1 MAEQTQ
7 QPDLF
12 PATPSD
18 RGAVVINDRCL
29 LRSDGAHRIVL
40 VAGLPIASYAV
51 GDDMAEAHA
60 MVSLVER
67 GHADQN
73 DVARAFECSSRTVRR
88 HQRRFEDGGIAALGH
103 GPGYPKGRTRL
114 KLSRT
119 KQVSRLKAE
128 GASNREI
135 ARKLGVNEKA
145 VRKVLRRLG
154 WKAPTAEQMSLP
166 CAAGDADPKL
176 SAPSSMSFE
185 KHTETPPTHA
195 DPNVSGFHAE
205 DEPSVSHDTD
215 PTDRRTDR
223 LLAYLG
229 LIDDAAPMF
238 TNATGLPN
246 AAVLLAIPALVSG
259 GILGIARSVY
269 GSIGPAFYGLRSCL
283 LVLLLM
289 GLLRIKRPEALKEHV
304 PAELGAIIGL
314 DRAPEVKTLRRKLTH
329 LAKLGRASALGHE
342 LGAQRVAARGEM
354 MGFLYLD
361 GHVRVYHGQHTLP
374 KAHVAQMRVPMPAT
388 TDYWVNDASG
398 DPLFVLTAEA
408 NAGLTKMLPTVLTEI
423 RSLVGERR
431 LTVVF
436 DRGGWSPALF
446 KTVVNDGFDIL
457 TYRKGRVRSVPRKL
471 FAPCELTV
479 QGRTMKYI
487 LADTGV
493 RLRNGLRL
501 RQVTW
506 LSENGTHQ
514 TPIIT
519 SRRDLA
525 PAEIAYRMFERW
537 RQENFFKYLR
547 EEYAIDALADYAVEP
562 DNPSRDVPNPVW
574 HQIDAQLREAKT
586 DLASLYATYGIKAA
600 ANPESSRPTMR
611 GFKIAHGKLGHE
623 IRQAMKRVNLL
634 RAKRDRTPHRVP
646 VKDTVDGP
654 VIRLAPEK
662 KLLTNILK
670 MVAYQAETD
679 LYRMVAPHYKRAED
693 EGRTL
698 IQAAMSSAAD
708 IEVTTTEI
716 RVTIAQQS
724 SALRTKAIA
733 ALCDALTQMNTTFPG
748 TNLTSRYAVRAPS

>member
-1 MAEQTQ
+1 
-7 QPDLF
+7 
-12 PATPSD
+12 
-18 RGAVVINDRCL
+18 
-29 LRSDGAHRIVL
+29 
-40 VAGLPIASYAV
+40 
-51 GDDMAEAHA
+51 

-67 GHADQN
+67 GYADQN
-73 DVARAFECSSRTVRR
+73 DVARAFECSTRTVRR
-88 HQRRFEDGGIAALGH
+88 HQRRFEDGGIAALGR
-103 GPGYPKGRTRL
+103 GPGYPTGRARL
-114 KLSRT
+114 KLSRP

-128 GASNREI
+128 GTSNREI

-145 VRKVLRRLG
+145 VRKMLRRLG
-154 WKAPTAEQMSLP
+154 WKAPVAGQMPLP
-166 CAAGDADPKL
+166 SAADDADPNL
-176 SAPSSMSFE
+176 SASSSMSVE
-185 KHTETPPTHA
+185 KHEKHSGTPGTGA
-195 DPNVSGFHAE
+195 DPNVSGFCAE

-215 PTDRRTDR
+215 PADRRIDR

-238 TNATGLPN
+238 ANVAGLPK

-314 DRAPEVKTLRRKLTH
+314 DRAPEVKTLRRKLTC
-329 LAKLGRASALGHE
+329 LARLGRASALGHE
-342 LGAQRVAARGEM
+342 LAAQRVAARGEM

-361 GHVRVYHGQHTLP
+361 GHVRVYHGHHTLP

-388 TDYWVNDASG
+388 TDYWVNDAVG
-398 DPLFVLTAEA
+398 DPLFVITAVA
-408 NAGLTKMLPTVLTEI
+408 NAGLAKMLPVVLAEI

-446 KTVVNDGFDIL
+446 KTLINDGFDIL

-479 QGRTMKYI
+479 EGRTMKYT

-525 PAEIAYRMFERW
+525 PAEIAFRMFERW

-562 DNPSRDVPNPVW
+562 DDPARDVPNPAW
-574 HQIDAQLREAKT
+574 HKVDAQLREAKAEIV
-586 DLASLYATYGIKAA
+586 DLCALYGVKAVT
-600 ANPESSRPTMR
+600 NLEECRPTMR

-623 IRQAMKRVNLL
+623 IREAMERANLL
-634 RAKRDRTPHRVP
+634 RAKRDRTPHRIP
-646 VKDTVDGP
+646 VKDAVTGP
-654 VIRLAPEK
+654 VIRLAAEK

-698 IQAAMSSAAD
+698 IQAALSSAAD
-708 IEVTTTEI
+708 IEVSTSEI
-716 RVTIAQQS
+716 RVTIARQS
-724 SALRTKAIA
+724 SAHRTKAIA
-733 ALCDALTQMNTTFPG
+733 ALCDELNQTNTTFPG
-748 TNLTSRYAVRAPS
+748 TNLTLRYGVRMPS